1 MLKRSSIGELFE
13 IYDFKIFFHNV
24 PHRGAHCYISKPI
37 LILLDL
43 HSICL
48 FSLNILA
55 DVLIET
61 PLSFTLKITLCTTS
75 AAIR

>member
-1 MLKRSSIGELFE
+1 MGELLE
-13 IYDFKIFFHNV
+13 IYDFKICCHNV
-24 PHRGAHCYISKPI
+24 PHRGAHCDSSKPT